1 MTERLNPFGQP
12 IGPELSNWRAPPRP
26 GRHLL
31 QGRFCRVEPL
41 DVGRHARQLYD
52 ANALDPDGRM
62 WTYLFSGPFAGF
74 EEYRAWLEPK
84 PASDDPLFF
93 AFVDRVRDQAV
104 GMGSYLRIEPA
115 HGVIEVGHLAFSPL
129 MQRTPIATEA
139 MYLMMR
145 EAFELGFRRYEW
157 KCDALNAA
165 SRRAAERLGFTFE
178 GIFRQAIVYKG
189 RNRDTAWYS
198 IIDREWPALDAA
210 FRAWLDPANFDAAG
224 RQRRSLAELRGS
236 RQDGSRQGLE

>member
-93 AFVDRVRDQAV
+93 AFVDRARDQAV

-145 EAFELGFRRYEW
+145 EAFELGYRRYEW